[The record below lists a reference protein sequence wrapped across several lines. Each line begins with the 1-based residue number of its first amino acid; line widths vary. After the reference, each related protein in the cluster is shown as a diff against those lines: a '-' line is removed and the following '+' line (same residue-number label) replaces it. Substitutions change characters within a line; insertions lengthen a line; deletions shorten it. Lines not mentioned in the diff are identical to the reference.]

1 MLRKLLFLVIILGGM
16 SLLVN
21 HGKICNAAEAT
32 DTQQINL
39 MSATPKVAGGSR
51 SLGDINGDGVM
62 DGADM
67 VYFLRYLFKDG
78 PPPPNPDDADLDGS
92 GDVDYSDV
100 LVLYKWLWQY
110 TA

>member
-1 MLRKLLFLVIILGGM
+1 MLRKLLFLLIILGGLC
-16 SLLVN
+16 LLVN
-21 HGKICNAAEAT
+21 EARICNAAEEAAT
-32 DTQQINL
+32 NQISL
-39 MSATPKVAGGSR
+39 MPATPKAAGGSR

-78 PPPPNPDDADLDGS
+78 PPPPNPEDADLDGS

-100 LVLYKWLWQY
+100 LLLYKWLWQY

>member
-1 MLRKLLFLVIILGGM
+1 MLRKLLPLVIILGGFC
-16 SLLVN
+16 LLVN
-21 HGKICNAAEAT
+21 ETRICNAAEQAAT
-32 DTQQINL
+32 NQISL
-39 MSATPKVAGGSR
+39 MPATPKAAGGSR

-78 PPPPNPDDADLDGS
+78 PPPNPEDADLNGS

-100 LVLYKWLWQY
+100 LLLYKWLWQY